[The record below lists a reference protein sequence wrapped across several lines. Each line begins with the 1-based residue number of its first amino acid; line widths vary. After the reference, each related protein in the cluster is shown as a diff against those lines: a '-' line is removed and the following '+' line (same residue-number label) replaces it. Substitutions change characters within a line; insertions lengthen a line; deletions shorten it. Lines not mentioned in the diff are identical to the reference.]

1 MVTSRKVISLL
12 AVLGMAVLLPACG
25 SGGGSAASTST
36 AASSPTVTP
45 STADAT
51 SSSAPTSIADWEAL
65 WKKQRDAVVK
75 RIKDNG
81 WGKSADGTKITGPEG
96 FSVDLTKCPAGWSDT
111 EGLTDT
117 SIKIGFPVSLSGPAG
132 GA

>member
-1 MVTSRKVISLL
+1 ML
-12 AVLGMAVLLPACG
+12 AVLGMAVVLPACG
-25 SGGGSAASTST
+25 GDDDGAAAPTTT
-36 AASSPTVTP
+36 AASSPTAAP
-45 STADAT
+45 STAAPT
-51 SSSAPTSIADWEAL
+51 SGSGPTPTSIAEWESL

-96 FSVDLTKCPAGWSDT
+96 FSIDLTKCPAGWSDV

-132 GA
+132 GAH